1 MEIINPL
8 IAFNL
13 GLFSTLHCL
22 GMCGGIISAL
32 SLSAPTKTGGLPV
45 SRAGFVFAY
54 NIGRV
59 FSYTLAGAITGFLG
73 ERFMFIIMPDSGH
86 RVLQFIAGVVLVLIG
101 LHLAGWL
108 PKLRQIEASGLKL
121 WQLIQP
127 AGKYFFPV
135 NRLDKALMIGIIWG
149 WLPCALVYSVLLW
162 SLTSGNAWIGALW
175 MFAFGLGTLPG
186 MFTAGIMGSKLLDV
200 LKQKSFRIWTG
211 VIIIL
216 FGVASP
222 FLYTA
227 PNKHEHGH
235 NQEHHSIVQF
245 PKKPVSQSGLSS
257 VSSLSIR
264 I

>member
-22 GMCGGIISAL
+22 GMCGGIIGAL
-32 SLSAPTKTGGLPV
+32 SLGTPANTGSYPVGRTGL
-45 SRAGFVFAY
+45 VFAY

-59 FSYTLAGAITGFLG
+59 FSYTLAGAITGFIGDQLVTVV
-73 ERFMFIIMPDSGH
+73 MPDSGH
-86 RVLQFIAGVVLVLIG
+86 RTLQFIAAVILVLIG

-108 PKLRQIEASGLKL
+108 PKLRLIEASGVKL

-127 AGKYFFPV
+127 AGRHFFPV
-135 NRLDKALMIGIIWG
+135 NSVNKALMIGMIWG

-162 SLTSGNAWIGALW
+162 SLASGSAWTGALL
-175 MFAFGLGTLPG
+175 MFAFGLGTMPG
-186 MFTAGIMGSKLLDV
+186 MMTAGLMGNRLLDV
-200 LKQKSFRIWTG
+200 LKQKIFRTWAG
-211 VIIIL
+211 AIIIL

-227 PNKHEHGH
+227 PHEHDHG
-235 NQEHHSIVQF
+235 QEHHTLI
-245 PKKPVSQSGLSS
+245 
-257 VSSLSIR
+257 
-264 I
+264 